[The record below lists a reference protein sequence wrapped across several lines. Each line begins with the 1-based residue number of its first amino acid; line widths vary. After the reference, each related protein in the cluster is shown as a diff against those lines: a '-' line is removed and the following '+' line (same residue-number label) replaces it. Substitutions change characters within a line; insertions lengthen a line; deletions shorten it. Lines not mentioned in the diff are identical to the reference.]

1 MATPPWVLAAF
12 WIPLAIC
19 VVVACSPESSVP
31 GPQIGGTLAHI
42 VAFTYLAWAL
52 FPAHFPARPTRPVRP
67 AAPPAP
73 NDAGSGEA
81 PPAGPEDA
89 GWSEAR
95 RFLAVALWMLA
106 FGVAIEVLQVFVAGR
121 HGTVMDLLPDGAG
134 IALGCVAHRAWRGK
148 LQPRRTARA
157 TKPPA
162 GADPAARGAA
172 AS

>member
-1 MATPPWVLAAF
+1 MTRPPWVLAAF
-12 WIPLAIC
+12 WIPLALC
-19 VVVACSPESSVP
+19 VVVACSPDSSVP

-42 VAFTYLAWAL
+42 AAFTYLAWAL
-52 FPAHFPARPTRPVRP
+52 FPAHFPAH
-67 AAPPAP
+67 AAAR
-73 NDAGSGEA
+73 
-81 PPAGPEDA
+81 PAGPNA
-89 GWSEAR
+89 VGSGEAR

-134 IALGCVAHRAWRGK
+134 IALGCAAHRAWRRK
-148 LQPRRTARA
+148 LQPRRTVRA